1 MIYID
6 GRISG
11 NISSK
16 DSVVIGKNGSIEG
29 NIEANKVVIN
39 GKIVGNID
47 ANNIEILAG
56 AEFKGD
62 MEVFELSCEAS
73 AKFMGHCKYREE
85 RKPERARDRTGG
97 GCAHELQG
105 STGRGQERMRPS
117 ASSVGRRERGEVGRD
132 PRYVELG
139 ETPED
144 RHFHR
149 PGRWFCRRRG
159 GTCNERRSE
168 ACDTW

>member
-1 MIYID
+1 MAIFNKANISTKHSTIIGTDAYIKGDLFLSSMIYID
-6 GRISG
+6 GRICG

-85 RKPERARDRTGG
+85 RKPENSDLKNSNLENSNLLDNKA
-97 GCAHELQG
+97 
-105 STGRGQERMRPS
+105 
-117 ASSVGRRERGEVGRD
+117 
-132 PRYVELG
+132 
-139 ETPED
+139 
-144 RHFHR
+144 
-149 PGRWFCRRRG
+149 
-159 GTCNERRSE
+159 
-168 ACDTW
+168 